1 MGYMSSWEGK
11 NQRIC
16 FRDGASGQRGKNDTS
31 EKHENLQNTK
41 HSNECLPPALQ
52 IDRFCPSFKTQ
63 LMLLLCDASKIT
75 QAPGNLLLRSQWFS
89 LFRPWDFM
97 VSLVIYL
104 IQLSNNLSLSVPFN
118 LSTRRAGQ
126 FYGYI
131 SVIGYM
137 WVYVKYR
144 HIILNYIYSP
154 LNLYIFY

>member
-1 MGYMSSWEGK
+1 
-11 NQRIC
+11 
-16 FRDGASGQRGKNDTS
+16 
-31 EKHENLQNTK
+31 
-41 HSNECLPPALQ
+41 
-52 IDRFCPSFKTQ
+52 
-63 LMLLLCDASKIT
+63 
-75 QAPGNLLLRSQWFS
+75 
-89 LFRPWDFM
+89 M